1 MQAYMTPEEI
11 VRSQVSALA
20 AVTDEDERNA
30 MALRL
35 AEVNAPGL
43 AEALVRLIRRPDL
56 RNKRS
61 VLVHALGFLD
71 SAKHHAELLVDLVAD
86 GDFEVAHE
94 AILALQCIEEIN
106 GPAAERLYAKVGRM
120 QNMEFIEDWRRDL
133 ISELS
138 AMFD

>member
-1 MQAYMTPEEI
+1 
-11 VRSQVSALA
+11 
-20 AVTDEDERNA
+20 
-30 MALRL
+30 
-35 AEVNAPGL
+35 VNAPDL

-71 SAKHHAELLVDLVAD
+71 CARHAELLVDLLAD

-94 AILALQCIEEIN
+94 ALLALQCIEEIN
-106 GPAAERLYAKVGRM
+106 GPAAERLYAKANRM
-120 QNMEFIEDWRRDL
+120 QNMEFIEDWRREL